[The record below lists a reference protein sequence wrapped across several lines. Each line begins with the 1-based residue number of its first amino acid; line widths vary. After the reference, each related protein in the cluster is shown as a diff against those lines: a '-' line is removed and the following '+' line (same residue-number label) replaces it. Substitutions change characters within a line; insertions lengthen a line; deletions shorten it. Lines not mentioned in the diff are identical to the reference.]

1 MTYTV
6 DKLTP
11 MLTQYRA
18 IKREHED
25 VILLFRLGDF
35 YEMFGEDAKIA
46 AGVLELVLTSR
57 EMGKGRRVP
66 MCGIPY
72 HAADRYIA
80 RLLAAGHKAAV
91 CEQVEDP
98 KKTKQLVK
106 REVIR
111 ILTPGTVVE
120 EHLLEE
126 RANNYLVSIVHAD
139 GRWGLAAADS
149 STGEFMVTE
158 FTGAD
163 APEEVR
169 EELSRLHPSELLV
182 RAGDGPAEG
191 LASAASGDG
200 CSVTTWEADA
210 FLAETP
216 AEFLKRHFGVGS
228 LRGFGCED
236 MPAATEAAAGVIAY
250 LKRTHKSGLEQLRGL
265 RTYSRGEFML
275 VDAASRRNLELLAS
289 LRDGSRQNTLLW
301 VLDQTL
307 TPMGA
312 RLLRVWI
319 TAPLLDPR
327 TIGRRLDAVQEMYG
341 DPVLRGKL
349 REQLRGIRDLER
361 LVSRAAAATASGRDL
376 AGLRDSLKRLP
387 GFAATMGGAGDSN
400 GGILRFAQDDSER
413 TAVGQERVSCPG
425 REGGDTASAAS
436 YRSNGG
442 AAGAGTPAL
451 QELVAGFDPVE
462 DLCEVLAGALEEAP
476 PANVRDGGSIGT
488 GYSPEL
494 DELREAR
501 AHGKEWIAGLQ
512 ERERERTGAKSLK
525 VGFNQVFGYYIEVT
539 RPNLHL
545 VPPDYQRR
553 QTTANAERFVTP
565 ELKEYEEKIL
575 GAEERILDL
584 EQLLLSDLRSK
595 VAAEAARVQRA
606 ARAVAEADVLA
617 CFAEVAARN
626 RYVRPAMTDSDVLEI
641 RGGRH
646 PVVELTLRDER
657 FVPNDTR
664 LNCTEDQILIITG
677 PNMAGK
683 STYLRQ
689 VALIALMAQMGS
701 FVPADEAA
709 VGVVDRVFTRVGA
722 SDDLAT
728 GQSTFMVEMT
738 ETANI
743 LHHATRRSL
752 IVLDEIGRGTST
764 FDGLSIAWSVAEH
777 IHNAKHLGAKTLFA
791 THYHHLN
798 ELADSLPRVKNYRIA
813 VKEKGDQVIFLR
825 QIVPGGTDRSYG
837 IQVARLAGLPPEVL
851 ERAKQIL
858 WSLEQRNNVGEVGAR
873 PAVSASHAQPADQ
886 LALFEGAPDPLVEE
900 LRRIDINTLTPIEAL
915 NRLAELKRRADGAG
929 ETRTREE

>member
-1 MTYTV
+1 M

-11 MLTQYRA
+11 MLSQYRA

-35 YEMFGEDAKIA
+35 YEMFGDDAKVA
-46 AGVLELVLTSR
+46 AEVLELVLTSR

-98 KKTKQLVK
+98 RRTKQLVK

-126 RANNYLVSIVHAD
+126 RANNYLVSVVHVD

-158 FTGAD
+158 FAGAE
-163 APEEVR
+163 APAEAG
-169 EELSRLHPSELLV
+169 EELSRLQPSEVLV
-182 RAGDGPAEG
+182 RGGDEPAAQ
-191 LASAASGDG
+191 LAAARCAG

-210 FLAETP
+210 FLAEAP
-216 AEFLKRHFGVGS
+216 AEFLKKHFGVGS
-228 LRGFGCED
+228 LRAFGCED
-236 MPAATEAAAGVIAY
+236 LPAAVEAAAAVIAY
-250 LKRTHKSGLEQLRGL
+250 LRRTHKSGLEQLRGL
-265 RTYSRGEFML
+265 RTYTRQEFML

-289 LRDGSRQNTLLW
+289 LRDGTKQNTLLW
-301 VLDQTL
+301 VLDHTL

-312 RLLRVWI
+312 RLLRQWI
-319 TAPLLDPR
+319 TAPLLDR
-327 TIGRRLDAVQEMYG
+327 TAIERRLDGVQAFY
-341 DPVLRGKL
+341 DDAVLRGKL
-349 REQLRGIRDLER
+349 RDQLKEIRDLER
-361 LVSRAAAATASGRDL
+361 LVARAAAATASGRDL
-376 AGLRDSLKRLP
+376 AGLRDSLGRLP
-387 GFAATMGGAGDSN
+387 AFAETLG
-400 GGILRFAQDDSER
+400 
-413 TAVGQERVSCPG
+413 
-425 REGGDTASAAS
+425 
-436 YRSNGG
+436 
-442 AAGAGTPAL
+442 PAL
-451 QELVAGFDPVE
+451 SPGGPGSHSALQALVADFDPVA
-462 DLCEVLAGALEEAP
+462 DLCETLRRALEEAP
-476 PANVRDGGSIGT
+476 PANVRDGGSIRS
-488 GYSPEL
+488 GYSAEL

-501 AHGKEWIAGLQ
+501 AHGKEWIASLQ

-539 RPNLHL
+539 RPNVHL
-545 VPPDYQRR
+545 VPADYQRR
-553 QTTANAERFVTP
+553 QTMANAERFVTP

-575 GAEERILDL
+575 GAEERILDI
-584 EQLLLSDLRSK
+584 EQRLLANLRAT

-606 ARAVAEADVLA
+606 AQVVAAADVLA
-617 CFAEVAARN
+617 CLAEVAARN
-626 RYVRPAMTDSDVLEI
+626 RYVRPAIADSDALEI

-657 FVPNDTR
+657 FVPNDTH
-664 LNCTEDQILIITG
+664 LDCAESQILIITG

-689 VALIALMAQMGS
+689 VALISLMAQMGS
-701 FVPADEAA
+701 FVPADAA
-709 VGVVDRVFTRVGA
+709 TVGVVDRVFTRVGA

-738 ETANI
+738 ETASI
-743 LHHATRRSL
+743 LHHATGRSL

-798 ELADSLPRVKNYRIA
+798 ELAESLPRVKNYRIA

-858 WSLEQRNNVGEVGAR
+858 WSLEQRNHVGETDMRPTLPAPHAR
-873 PAVSASHAQPADQ
+873 PTSDQ
-886 LALFEGAPDPLVEE
+886 LALFAGAPDPIVEE
-900 LRRIDINTLTPIEAL
+900 LRLIDVNSLTPIEAL
-915 NRLAELKRRADGAG
+915 NALAELKRRAEDAG
-929 ETRTREE
+929 QTHTREE